1 MFKMITSGTDF
12 IKPEVGLIAA
22 SYHFMDQVGFQDDLR
37 ICLQHIQYWELSANI
52 HQKHFKIH

>member
-1 MFKMITSGTDF
+1 MITSGTDF

-37 ICLQHIQYWELSANI
+37 ICLQPIQDWELSANI